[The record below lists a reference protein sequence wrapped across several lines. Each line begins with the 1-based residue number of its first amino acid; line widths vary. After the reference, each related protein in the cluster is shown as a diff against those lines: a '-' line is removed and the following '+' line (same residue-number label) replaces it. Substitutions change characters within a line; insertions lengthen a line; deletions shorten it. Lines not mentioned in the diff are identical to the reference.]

1 VWAWIIGG
9 LVTLLALDSEHG
21 RDKAKSQ
28 VKLGPDG
35 KPEKVKGPDDWKA
48 EGRKEAEETHKA
60 EREREKQLRAVIR
73 REMRY
78 RPPARAAAGSEEPDA

>member
-9 LVTLLALDSEHG
+9 LVALLALDSEHG
-21 RDKAKSQ
+21 RDKAKASA

-35 KPEKVKGPDDWKA
+35 KPEKVKGPEDWKA
-48 EGRKEAEETHKA
+48 EGAKEAEAKHKA
-60 EREREKQLRAVIR
+60 EREREVQLRKVIR

-78 RPPARAAAGSEEPDA
+78 RPPAKAASGEADE